1 MTKKILYKIR
11 NQNSIIKDSKISIQ
25 IKITIIN
32 IRDKSLIDYDN
43 YESQIFRFR

>member
-11 NQNSIIKDSKISIQ
+11 NQNLIIKDSKISIQ